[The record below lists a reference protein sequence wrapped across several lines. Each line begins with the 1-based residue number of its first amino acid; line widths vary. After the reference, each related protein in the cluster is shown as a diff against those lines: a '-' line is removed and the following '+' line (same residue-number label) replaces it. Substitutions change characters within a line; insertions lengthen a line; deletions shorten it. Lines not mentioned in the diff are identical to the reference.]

1 MIGDEMTLSLL
12 MDAIGWLGAALV
24 LSAYFLVST
33 RRLNGDSTPF
43 QWLNLVGGIGL
54 LVNTLY
60 YRAFPS
66 SVVNLVWILIAVAT
80 ILRGTQARH
89 AIKQPRSDDR

>member
-1 MIGDEMTLSLL
+1 
-12 MDAIGWLGAALV
+12 MDMIGWLGAALV

-33 RRLNGDSTPF
+33 RRLDGDSAPF
-43 QWLNLVGGIGL
+43 QWLNLVGGVGL

-66 SVVNLVWILIAVAT
+66 SLVNLVWIIIAVVT
-80 ILRGTQARH
+80 LMRGDNARLK
-89 AIKQPRSDDR
+89 IKRTRNDDH